1 MFKNVSWPINNCLK
15 YFMAPAKTLL
25 PPLLHTLYT
34 VFTILSRTTSVGDS
48 LKTFFKVV
56 KEAKVDFAVE
66 DGDESN

>member
-1 MFKNVSWPINNCLK
+1 
-15 YFMAPAKTLL
+15 MAPAKTLL